1 MPSVETVLVV
11 FFAAL
16 DCVCKK
22 TWAERRDVIIRNAH
36 ILSSE
41 QKDKKRAANTGRQ
54 KNWALLSKPSAEPWL
69 SKEKTINVPT
79 ND

>member
-1 MPSVETVLVV
+1 MPSVETVLVG
-11 FFAAL
+11 FLL
-16 DCVCKK
+16 DCVCK

-41 QKDKKRAANTGRQ
+41 QKDKKGAANTGRRQ
-54 KNWALLSKPSAEPWL
+54 KNWALLSKPSEPWL